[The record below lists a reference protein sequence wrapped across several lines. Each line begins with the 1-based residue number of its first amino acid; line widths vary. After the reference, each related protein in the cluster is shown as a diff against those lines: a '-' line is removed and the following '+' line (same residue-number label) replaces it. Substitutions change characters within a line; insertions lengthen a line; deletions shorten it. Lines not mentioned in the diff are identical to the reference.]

1 MVYMPVPMTGGTAL
15 PPQSM
20 YRPVSQVAMPGSS
33 MGGRPV
39 ISMQAISKTAVPNK
53 VGQPRACVPMAKQ
66 TIATSTTSTTYIAQP
81 GATMPMPTTSVVPG
95 GVLVTHAH
103 AVPAPVVPILSQASK
118 VAPNNGMANNMAFHV
133 SSAVLPP
140 VAHAAVPIPHVQ
152 TVQSQA
158 QVPAAATG
166 KQAGAAKKMAAPA
179 AVPTRRSGR
188 ARSAAK

>member
-1 MVYMPVPMTGGTAL
+1 
-15 PPQSM
+15 
-20 YRPVSQVAMPGSS
+20 
-33 MGGRPV
+33 
-39 ISMQAISKTAVPNK
+39 
-53 VGQPRACVPMAKQ
+53 MAKQ